1 MADTVNTAY
10 AYLQAWV
17 NTFEQHYR
25 PGVGDFLRR
34 FGKTTRLLPQ
44 KNIRMM
50 GSSLEYEVKAYHN
63 RSTTVTNDLMKAMP
77 DPAPGRYIRFTVT
90 MDHTD
95 PSNNDFAAFEIGFRT
110 TIWDIWKRSDRTWK
124 DAPDFIRKDVQEG
137 LDDVKETFA
146 KYLHLPVD
154 GQLAQIQDQR
164 VDDSDTWGSC
174 TNPYVAG
181 ADSCALLLDPTAI
194 ARIGDGQRVEFRST
208 AGALIVDNVL
218 VTYVHP
224 GDEMIFVQVTGDS
237 VDAAGSPVTNCDLLV
252 DNIEVFL
259 NDSYNVAPQGTLA
272 RLFDVTQ
279 TYYGRDRT
287 ADAFKMLMP
296 LRYDAAGGGAAVP
309 LTPDAFRRVGEMI
322 GWQAGGFDEVASR
335 AMIMSRYEFREISRF
350 VKDAGITLL
359 PALESE
365 VGRKL
370 VEQFGLQGFV
380 LHDPN
385 LGSVMIV
392 VDDFAEPGQIDFLNT
407 SQWEIVNPID
417 GGFRMF
423 PGTIAGIWNRN
434 SETDGSGR
442 PSKVYS
448 ANGIQVA
455 AFVCRW
461 PKGQVRLSG
470 LVTTQ

>member
-1 MADTVNTAY
+1 MADTVNSAY

-17 NTFEQHYR
+17 STFEQHYR
-25 PGVGDFLRR
+25 PGVSDFLRR
-34 FGKTTRLLPQ
+34 FGKTTRILPKSQQ
-44 KNIRMM
+44 KMQ
-50 GSSLEYEVKAYHN
+50 GSSIEYEVKAYHN
-63 RSTTVTNDLMKAMP
+63 RSTTVTTDLMKAMP
-77 DPAPGRYIRFTVT
+77 DPAPGRYIRFTVN

-95 PSNNDFAAFEIGFRT
+95 PAANDFAAFEIGFRT
-110 TIWDIWKRSDRTWK
+110 TIWDIWKRSDATWK
-124 DAPDFIRKDVQEG
+124 DQPDFIRKDVQEG

-146 KYLHLPVD
+146 KYLHLPAD

-181 ADSCALLLDPTAI
+181 VNSCALLLDPTAI
-194 ARIGDGQRVEFRST
+194 ARIGDGQRVEMRST
-208 AGALIVDNVL
+208 GGSLLADNVL

-224 GDEMIFVQVTGDS
+224 GDEMIFVQITSDS
-237 VDAAGSPVTNCDLLV
+237 VNASGTAVVNCDLFV
-252 DNIEVFL
+252 DNVEIFL
-259 NDSYNVAPQGTLA
+259 NGSYNVAPAGTLA
-272 RLFDVTQ
+272 NLFDVT
-279 TYYGRDRT
+279 TNYYGRDRRT
-287 ADAFKMLMP
+287 DDFKMLMP

-309 LTPDAFRRVGEMI
+309 LTADHFRRTAEMI
-322 GWQAGGFDEVASR
+322 GWSQGGFDATVQR
-335 AMIMSRYEFREISRF
+335 ALVMSRYEYREISKF
-350 VKDAGITLL
+350 VKDEGLTLL

-365 VGRKL
+365 VGKKL
-370 VEQFGLQGFV
+370 VKAFGFDGFV

-392 VDDFAEPGQIDFLNT
+392 VDDFAEPGKIDFLNT

-423 PGTIAGIWNRN
+423 PGELAGMWSRN
-434 SETDGSGR
+434 NETDGSGR

-455 AFVCRW
+455 AFVCKW
-461 PKGQVRLSG
+461 PKGQVRLDG
-470 LVTTQ
+470 LATTQ